1 MNICIAS
8 LTTNELAV
16 IRERLG
22 APDIAPSSLR
32 EALDDVYIDFFDTGL
47 EEVLNDVRAG
57 YLTYHEDKP
66 TDAEIDCEP
75 SGLGYLWYYDGQIE
89 TLTPLKEN

>member
-1 MNICIAS
+1 M
-8 LTTNELAV
+8 
-16 IRERLG
+16 
-22 APDIAPSSLR
+22 
-32 EALDDVYIDFFDTGL
+32 
-47 EEVLNDVRAG
+47 RAG

-89 TLTPLKEN
+89 TLTPLREN